1 MPNISNYQHYLEC
14 KLLTVP
20 TTQLT
25 PHETRES
32 NSMRSRRSIDV
43 IHYALDD
50 RGKPLKLSDNSP
62 LLPGYKFIISVSYT
76 IQMRNK

>member
-1 MPNISNYQHYLEC
+1 MPNISKYEHYLYC

-25 PHETRES
+25 PHETQES

-50 RGKPLKLSDNSP
+50 RGNPLKLFDKHP
-62 LLPGYKFIISVSYT
+62 VLPGYQFIILICYT
-76 IQMRNK
+76 I

>member
-1 MPNISNYQHYLEC
+1 MPNICKSKHYLYC
-14 KLLTVP
+14 KLVTVP
-20 TTQLT
+20 TTRLT

-50 RGKPLKLSDNSP
+50 RGKPLKLSDKSSV
-62 LLPGYKFIISVSYT
+62 LPGYQFFILVC
-76 IQMRNK
+76 